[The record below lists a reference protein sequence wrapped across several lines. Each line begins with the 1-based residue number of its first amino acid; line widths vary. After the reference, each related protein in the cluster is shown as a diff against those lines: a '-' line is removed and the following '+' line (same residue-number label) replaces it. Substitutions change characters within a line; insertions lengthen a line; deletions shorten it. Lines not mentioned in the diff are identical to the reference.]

1 MKCAKA
7 QIVVS
12 YLKVSK
18 VSQLKI
24 RCSAM
29 KKRNERE
36 VFKGIEKV
44 SNSLDKLPQVCI

>member
-36 VFKGIEKV
+36 VCKGTEKV
-44 SNSLDKLPQVCI
+44 SKSLDELLEVCI